1 MGFDVGSTGL
11 RIVLDAEVPRVIGR
25 YVGDDVDLFL
35 ADHGLTR
42 DDIGWWVCHPGGPKV
57 IDALQ
62 ETLGLADEAVALTR
76 RSLAQIGNLSSASTP
91 MRSRSPAGRSATS
104 ATCRQPRCCTSWRT
118 PCATGRRRRAVPAC

>member
-11 RIVLDAEVPRVIGR
+11 RIVLDSQVPAVIGR
-25 YVGDDVDLFL
+25 YVGEDVDNFL

-62 ETLGLADEAVALTR
+62 ETLGLSVG
-76 RSLAQIGNLSSASTP
+76 S
-91 MRSRSPAGRSATS
+91 GRA
-104 ATCRQPRCCTSWRT
+104 
-118 PCATGRRRRAVPAC
+118 